1 MIFLSIRKLVFI
13 KKTGNNRKWVNEI
26 VFSYINMLYNV
37 DHGGNLIGL
46 SKYDWIAIIYL
57 SDRIHTKGV

>member
-1 MIFLSIRKLVFI
+1 M
-13 KKTGNNRKWVNEI
+13 GHEI
-26 VFSYINMLYNV
+26 VFSYINILYNV

-57 SDRIHTKGV
+57 SDRIYTILYN